1 MANKMT
7 NREFLTEVINGNLA
21 PEIVAFAS
29 EQIAKLD
36 EKNAMRKA
44 KPSKARL
51 ENLELLEQVIEI
63 IGDKIVLAKDIAEE
77 LNVTVSKAGAVLR
90 LGVEEGKIVQI
101 EGKKSDPY
109 SYTVQK

>member
-1 MANKMT
+1 MTSKMT
-7 NREFLTEVINGNLA
+7 NREFLTAVVEGSLT

-36 EKNAMRKA
+36 EKNALRKA

-51 ENLELLEQVIEI
+51 ENLELLEQVVEI

-77 LNVTVSKAGAVLR
+77 LDVTVSKAGAVLR

-109 SYTVQK
+109 SYSLQK

>member
-1 MANKMT
+1 MTNKMT
-7 NREFLTEVINGNLA
+7 NREFLNAVVEGNLA
-21 PEIVAFAS
+21 PEIVAFAN

-63 IGDKIVLAKDIAEE
+63 MGEKIVLAKDIAKE
-77 LNVTVSKAGAVLR
+77 LDVTVSKAGAVLR

-109 SYTVQK
+109 SYAVQQ